1 MTARDNLFW
10 ALWDNYT
17 KAQKNEFIN
26 AFAHELA
33 QQIRAF
39 PRTQCVN
46 DTDGDGNCAACA
58 RDPKALC
65 RQPIPAEQLLGHA
78 ADLIDPETEREPS
91 T

>member
-17 KAQKNEFIN
+17 QAQKNEFID
-26 AFAHELA
+26 AFTHEL
-33 QQIRAF
+33 
-39 PRTQCVN
+39 
-46 DTDGDGNCAACA
+46 
-58 RDPKALC
+58 
-65 RQPIPAEQLLGHA
+65 AEQLLGHA